1 MSGLHKEI
9 LSQTLL
15 QCPVCPRPAAPQVQ
29 LLLPSEHENSCSS
42 QFLLTTNT
50 YTSIFVLVIGQ
61 LAAHSALGEG
71 YVIGFLLPSVWFE
84 FLGSLD
90 KLAFFESR
98 LGIFFFLLIC
108 YCGRGVKAKVLQASL
123 PSSPLFPFFS
133 SASMGSAVT
142 LMHISS
148 IT

>member
-1 MSGLHKEI
+1 MRIAAQVTSYC
-9 LSQTLL
+9 L
-15 QCPVCPRPAAPQVQ
+15 QI
-29 LLLPSEHENSCSS
+29 
-42 QFLLTTNT
+42 
-50 YTSIFVLVIGQ
+50 YIFVLVIGQ

-71 YVIGFLLPSVWFE
+71 YVIGFLLPSVWFK

-90 KLAFFESR
+90 KLAFFESW
-98 LGIFFFLLIC
+98 LGIFFFFLLVH

>member
-1 MSGLHKEI
+1 MRIAAQVTSYC
-9 LSQTLL
+9 L
-15 QCPVCPRPAAPQVQ
+15 QI
-29 LLLPSEHENSCSS
+29 
-42 QFLLTTNT
+42 
-50 YTSIFVLVIGQ
+50 YIFVLVIGQ

-71 YVIGFLLPSVWFE
+71 YVIGFLLPSVWFK

-90 KLAFFESR
+90 KLAFFESW
-98 LGIFFFLLIC
+98 LGIFFFFLLVH

-123 PSSPLFPFFS
+123 SSSPLFPFFS

-148 IT
+148 ITRQECRAWKMDHAVSVCG